1 MPAIGMNPRQ
11 METSTELRHEELQ
24 QPPFNATFVGAVVG
38 AARHYASSISA
49 SDFFCESGFAFAINM
64 HPETCPSAPYCWNHT
79 SVLDCLRNLGISA
92 THIPLQYPDG
102 TTASASNVEEQA
114 RRAASEAILSVE
126 GLEHQL
132 VTGCDDEQFKFALP
146 WGPDVP
152 SCMTNVLYKDLYGD
166 NPPVFGF
173 YRFDQCDSVAKQSR
187 IIEGLKCALSMYQQP
202 SQFQMDGYTFGTS
215 AYKNWITALES
226 GNYEKQ
232 GHWWN
237 AMVWAECRSHA
248 AEYFKNWPQ
257 DPKNETIELSTLYS
271 QVSELLAQAS
281 DNQLE
286 DAEKARLIGQASEL
300 EQCVPPLLQKV
311 IEGIGVEVSR

>member
-1 MPAIGMNPRQ
+1 MPAIGMNPKH
-11 METSTELRHEELQ
+11 METSDAMRHEELT

-49 SDFFCESGFAFAINM
+49 SDFFCESGFAFAINI
-64 HPETCPSAPYCWNHT
+64 HPETCPSAPYCWNHAN
-79 SVLDCLRNLGISA
+79 VLECLRNLGISA

-102 TTASASNVEEQA
+102 KTASASNVEEQA

-126 GLEHQL
+126 GLDHQL
-132 VTGCDDEQFKFALP
+132 VTDCDDEQFNLALP

-152 SCMTNVLYKDLYGD
+152 SCMTSVRYKDLYGD

-173 YRFDQCDSVAKQSR
+173 YRFDQCDSVSKQSR
-187 IIEGLKCALSMYQQP
+187 ILEGLNCALRMYQQP
-202 SQFQMDGYTFGTS
+202 SEFQMDGYVFGVS

-248 AEYFKNWPQ
+248 AEYFKNWPHG
-257 DPKNETIELSTLYS
+257 PSNEIIKLATLFS
-271 QVSELLAQAS
+271 QISELLTQSS

-286 DAEKARLIGQASEL
+286 DTDKARLISQASEL
-300 EQCVPPLLQKV
+300 EQRVAPLLQKV
-311 IEGIGVEVSR
+311 VEKLAM